1 MAPQFDLTTAR
12 ATQASHDTAVD
23 VLQSSPFLR
32 LPAEL
37 RNKIYRSLLIF
48 DCALLPNFKV
58 PEWYQYR
65 SRATQYIDAKILRV
79 NRQIYN
85 EARDVLIKGNE
96 FVYMEDHDFKNPE
109 KYPQGSIHNAGTFQ
123 DAPKVRATF
132 GSSGWNNEMYADCF
146 ELLAKNPNLIG
157 LHITFDCLVP
167 VHVEACRK
175 ALSLLEK
182 VKVRDKVVL
191 HFKPRIHYKNSQPT
205 QAKRQKEFIETLK
218 VLEKKMLEN

>member
-1 MAPQFDLTTAR
+1 MAPQSDLTTTRAR
-12 ATQASHDTAVD
+12 QASHDTAVD
-23 VLQSSPFLR
+23 VLQSFPFLK

-48 DCALLPNFKV
+48 DCALVPKFEA
-58 PEWYQYR
+58 PEWYQHR
-65 SRATQYIDAKILRV
+65 SRKPQYVVTKILRV

-85 EARDVLIKGNE
+85 EARDVLVKGNE

-109 KYPQGSIHNAGTFQ
+109 TYLQGSIHNPGTLQ
-123 DAPKVRATF
+123 DAPKIRATF

-146 ELLAKNPNLIG
+146 ELLAKNPNLIS
-157 LHITFDCLVP
+157 LHITFDRVAL
-167 VHVEACRK
+167 VHVEACQ

-191 HFKPRIHYKNSQPT
+191 HFKPRIHYTNFQST
-205 QAKRQKEFIETLK
+205 QAKKQMEFIETLK